1 MFYEWGMEL
10 RHIRYFLAIAREGN
24 FTRAA
29 AGLGIGQPP
38 LSLQIK
44 DLERE
49 VGALLFRRVA
59 HGAELTP
66 AGQAFLAAVG
76 GMPELAA
83 RGIRHAQRAARGEIG
98 VLRVGFTA
106 SSTFNAVVPG
116 TLRAFRRAYPG
127 VELMLEEANTT
138 RLTAGLDD
146 GTLDVAFLRP
156 EGAGGRDLQLRL
168 LCEEPMMLAIP
179 AGHAMAGEEAIDLAG
194 LAMDPFILFPRSVGP
209 TLYDTIVGACRNSG
223 FEPHVDQIA
232 PQISSI
238 VNLVAAELGVSIVP
252 ASMSRIHVDGAV
264 FREIKGQAPIARLAL
279 AHRKGE
285 TSMFIRNFMATALG
299 SVERSSP

>member
-1 MFYEWGMEL
+1 MFYKWLMEL

-44 DLERE
+44 DLEQE
-49 VGALLFRRVA
+49 VGALLFHRVA

-66 AGQAFLAAVG
+66 AGEAFLAVVS
-76 GMPELAA
+76 GMPELAK
-83 RGIRHAQRAARGEIG
+83 RGVRHAQRAARGEIG

-106 SSTFNAVVPG
+106 SSAFNVVVPG
-116 TLRAFRRAYPG
+116 TLRVFRRAYPG
-127 VELMLEEANTT
+127 VELTLEEANTT

-146 GTLDVAFLRP
+146 GTLDIAFLRP
-156 EGAGGRDLQLRL
+156 EGASGMDLQLRL
-168 LCEEPMMLAIP
+168 LSEEPMMLAMP
-179 AGHAMAGEEAIDLAG
+179 SGHAMVGEGEIDLAQ
-194 LAMDPFILFPRSVGP
+194 LAKDPFILFPRSVGP
-209 TLYDTIVGACRNSG
+209 TLYDTIIDACRNSG
-223 FEPHVDQIA
+223 FEPHVDQFA

-252 ASMSRIHVDGAV
+252 ASMNQLRIPGVA
-264 FREIKGQAPIARLAL
+264 FREIKGQTPTARIAL
-279 AHRKGE
+279 AYRKGN
-285 TSMFIRNFMATALG
+285 TSNLVRNFMAVAL
-299 SVERSSP
+299 SN

>member
-1 MFYEWGMEL
+1 MEL
-10 RHIRYFLAIAREGN
+10 RHIRYFLAIARERN

-44 DLERE
+44 DLEQE

-66 AGQAFLAAVG
+66 AGEAFLAVVG

-83 RGIRHAQRAARGEIG
+83 RGVRHAQRAARGEIG

-106 SSTFNAVVPG
+106 SSAFNAVVPG
-116 TLRAFRRAYPG
+116 TLRVFRRAYPS

-138 RLTAGLDD
+138 RCKAGLDD

-156 EGAGGRDLQLRL
+156 GGVSDRDLHLQLL
-168 LCEEPMMLAIP
+168 SEEPMMVAIP
-179 AGHAMAGEEAIDLAG
+179 TGHVMAGDDEIDLTQ
-194 LAMDPFILFPRSVGP
+194 LAKDPFILFPRSIGP
-209 TLYDTIVGACRNSG
+209 TLYDTVIDACRQAG
-223 FEPHVDQIA
+223 FEPHVDQFA

-252 ASMSRIHVDGAV
+252 ASMSQLHIAGVV
-264 FREIKGQAPIARLAL
+264 FREIKGQTPTTRLAL
-279 AHRKGE
+279 AYRKGN
-285 TSMFIRNFMATALG
+285 TSNLVRNFVAVA
-299 SVERSSP
+299 RSN

>member
-1 MFYEWGMEL
+1 MEL

-66 AGQAFLAAVG
+66 AGKAFLAVVS
-76 GMPELAA
+76 GMPELAERA
-83 RGIRHAQRAARGEIG
+83 VRHAQRAARGEIG

-106 SSTFNAVVPG
+106 SSAFNAVVPG
-116 TLRAFRRAYPG
+116 TLRVFRRAYPG
-127 VELMLEEANTT
+127 VGLSLEEANTT
-138 RLTAGLDD
+138 RLTTGLDD

-156 EGAGGRDLQLRL
+156 EGAAGRGLQLRHL
-168 LCEEPMMLAIP
+168 SEEPMMLAMP
-179 AGHAMAGEEAIDLAG
+179 TGHAMIGEDEVDLAG
-194 LAMDPFILFPRSVGP
+194 LAKDPFILFPRSIGP
-209 TLYDTIVGACRNSG
+209 TLYDTIVGACREAG
-223 FEPHVDQIA
+223 FEPRIDQFA
-232 PQISSI
+232 PQLSSI
-238 VNLVAAELGVSIVP
+238 VNLVAAELGVSMVP
-252 ASMSRIHVDGAV
+252 ASMSQLHVAGV
-264 FREIKGQAPIARLAL
+264 GFRAIRGQTPVARLAL
-279 AHRKGE
+279 AYRQGN
-285 TSMFIRNFMATALG
+285 TSVLVRNFMAAALTH
-299 SVERSSP
+299 

>member
-1 MFYEWGMEL
+1 MFYEWRMEL
-10 RHIRYFLAIAREGN
+10 RHIRYFLAIAKEGN

-44 DLERE
+44 DLEQE

-66 AGQAFLAAVG
+66 AGQAFLAVVG
-76 GMPELAA
+76 GMPDLAE
-83 RGIRHAQRAARGEIG
+83 RGVRHAQRAARGEIG

-106 SSTFNAVVPG
+106 SSAFNAVVPG
-116 TLRAFRRAYPG
+116 TLRTFRRAYPG

-146 GTLDVAFLRP
+146 GTLDIAFLRP
-156 EGAGGRDLQLRL
+156 EGASHRDLQLRL
-168 LCEEPMMLAIP
+168 ISEEPMLLAMP
-179 AGHAMAGEEAIDLAG
+179 AGHAMVGEDEDEVDLAK
-194 LAMDPFILFPRSVGP
+194 LAKDPFILFPRSIGP
-209 TLYDTIVGACRNSG
+209 TLYDTIMDACRKSG
-223 FEPHVDQIA
+223 FEPHVDQFA

-252 ASMSRIHVDGAV
+252 ASMSQLHVAGVV
-264 FREIKGQAPIARLAL
+264 FREIKGQAPTARLAL
-279 AHRKGE
+279 AYRKGY
-285 TSMFIRNFMATALG
+285 TSHLVRNFMAAL
-299 SVERSSP
+299 SA

>member
-1 MFYEWGMEL
+1 MFYKWPMEL
-10 RHIRYFLAIAREGN
+10 RHIRYFRAIAREGN

-49 VGALLFRRVA
+49 VGASLFRRLA

-66 AGQAFLAAVG
+66 AGEAFLAVVS
-76 GMPELAA
+76 GMPELAE
-83 RGIRHAQRAARGEIG
+83 RGARHAQRAARGEIG

-116 TLRAFRRAYPG
+116 TLRVFRRAYPG

-138 RLTAGLDD
+138 RLAAGLDD
-146 GTLDVAFLRP
+146 GTLDIAFLRP
-156 EGAGGRDLQLRL
+156 EGADGRDLQLRL
-168 LCEEPMMLAIP
+168 LSEETMMLAMPI
-179 AGHAMAGEEAIDLAG
+179 GHALVGEDEIDLAQ
-194 LAMDPFILFPRSVGP
+194 LAKDPFILFPRSVGP
-209 TLYDTIVGACRNSG
+209 TLYDTIIDACRRSG
-223 FEPHVDQIA
+223 FEPHVDQFA

-238 VNLVAAELGVSIVP
+238 VNLVAAALGVSIVP
-252 ASMSRIHVDGAV
+252 ASMSQLHVAGVA
-264 FREIKGQAPIARLAL
+264 FREIKGQTPTARIAL
-279 AHRKGE
+279 AYRKGN
-285 TSMFIRNFMATALG
+285 TSNIVRNFMAVAL
-299 SVERSSP
+299 SN